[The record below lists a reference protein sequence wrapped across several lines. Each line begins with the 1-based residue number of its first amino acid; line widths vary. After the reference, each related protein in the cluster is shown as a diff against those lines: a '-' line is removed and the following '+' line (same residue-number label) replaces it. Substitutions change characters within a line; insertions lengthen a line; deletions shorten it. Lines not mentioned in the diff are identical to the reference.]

1 MQSKVVATV
10 VANYCLWP
18 AAHFI
23 NFRYVPAEHRCASAA
38 CPWRPSQ
45 GLLCKLPSLLT
56 EVGGFLW
63 ILESTHSCGAS
74 PEWYDG

>member
-38 CPWRPSQ
+38 CPWRPCQ
-45 GLLCKLPSLLT
+45 ALLCKVAFLT
-56 EVGGFLW
+56 
-63 ILESTHSCGAS
+63 
-74 PEWYDG
+74 D